1 MEHVLRRGNR
11 PAKTPRQ
18 GCRLGFE
25 SALTSPSTLLLLS
38 EPQFLLFSRGGDN
51 FLIIGYCEEPVR
63 VSHRIASKVVKGGCF
78 WLILICEERT
88 GPQKQNVSAY
98 ALKIEYWGW
107 GKDL

>member
-1 MEHVLRRGNR
+1 MPKVTQLGSAG
-11 PAKTPRQ
+11 AKTPRQ

-78 WLILICEERT
+78 WLILIFEERT